1 MEQTKV
7 EVKLPSKP
15 RIIYSP
21 LAWTKQ
27 TLLIL
32 SQSGEVGWHG
42 IVENKGNN
50 VFVITDILVYPQMVS
65 SATVTTDEL
74 TYSNWLGGQ
83 PDDIFPKIRAH
94 FHSHVNMG
102 VTPSGVDEKDK
113 ESIVSQMREGR
124 DYYIFMIWNKRFE
137 FSADIYDAVNG
148 VRFGAKD
155 ITVEI
160 EGLGEINA
168 WLEKATENITEKKE
182 VKQWIWQKVTSSLIH
197 PNSPTVVK
205 YTSSAAGQW
214 DQRSSS
220 YSRDWD
226 YQSSSYT
233 TLTK

>member
-1 MEQTKV
+1 MEQTKQP

-42 IVENKGNN
+42 IVEKEDNN
-50 VFVITDILVYPQMVS
+50 VFRIVDILVYPQMVS

-83 PDDIFPKIRAH
+83 PDEIFPKIRAH

-102 VTPSGVDEKDK
+102 TTPSGVDERDK
-113 ESIVSQMREGR
+113 ESIVSQMKAGR

-137 FSADIYDAVNG
+137 YSADIYDGING
-148 VRFGAKD
+148 IRFGAKD
-155 ITVEI
+155 ISVEI
-160 EGLGEINA
+160 EGLGEVNK

-182 VKQWIWQKVTSSLIH
+182 VKTWTWQRVSSFLIQ
-197 PNSPTVVK
+197 PNSPTAVK
-205 YTSSAAGQW
+205 YTSSGADQWGQ
-214 DQRSSS
+214 QSAK
-220 YSRDWD
+220 YSRGWV
-226 YQSSSYT
+226 
-233 TLTK
+233 

>member
-42 IVENKGNN
+42 IVENEGDN
-50 VFVITDILVYPQMVS
+50 VFRIVDILVYPQMVS

-83 PDDIFPKIRAH
+83 PDEIFPKIRAH
-94 FHSHVNMG
+94 FHSHVNMSP
-102 VTPSGVDEKDK
+102 TPSGVDEKDK
-113 ESIVSQMREGR
+113 ESIVSQMKEGR

-148 VRFGAKD
+148 VRFSAKD
-155 ITVEI
+155 ISVEI

-182 VKQWIWQKVTSSLIH
+182 VKTWTWQRVQSSLIL
-197 PNSPTVVK
+197 PNSPTATK
-205 YTSSAAGQW
+205 YTSSAAAASEARW
-214 DQRSSS
+214 SS
-220 YSRDWD
+220 YSRDWV
-226 YQSSSYT
+226 
-233 TLTK
+233 

>member
-42 IVENKGNN
+42 IVENKGDN

-102 VTPSGVDEKDK
+102 VVPSGVDEKDK
-113 ESIVSQMREGR
+113 ESIVSQMKEGR

-137 FSADIYDAVNG
+137 FSADIYDAVNV

-197 PNSPTVVK
+197 ANSPTVVK

-214 DQRSSS
+214 DLPSSK
-220 YSRDWD
+220 YSRG
-226 YQSSSYT
+226 
-233 TLTK
+233 

>member
-15 RIIYSP
+15 RIVYSP

-50 VFVITDILVYPQMVS
+50 VFVITDVLVYPQMVS

-94 FHSHVNMG
+94 FHSHVNMV

-113 ESIVSQMREGR
+113 ESIVSQMKEGR

-137 FSADIYDAVNG
+137 YSADIYDAVNG
-148 VRFGAKD
+148 IRFGAKD

-197 PNSPTVVK
+197 PNSPTVK
-205 YTSSAAGQW
+205 YTSSAA
-214 DQRSSS
+214 DQ
-220 YSRDWD
+220 
-226 YQSSSYT
+226 
-233 TLTK
+233 